1 MKEIEDMVRVDLEGR
16 SDVITITSDE
26 NFKHRTAVTKRV
38 LLALTP
44 DDRASINK
52 IIEDGEDIV
61 PTAIKQQ

>member
-1 MKEIEDMVRVDLEGR
+1 MKEIEDMVRVDSEGR

-26 NFKHRTAVTKRV
+26 IFKHRTAAAKRV